1 MVVEKPFG
9 RDSESSEKLS
19 KDLMAVLKESEARSH
34 ISSCTLEA
42 QYSVPVEVPET
53 SFSGFS

>member
-19 KDLMAVLKESEARSH
+19 NDLMEVLNESEVRNQGHKVSYA
-34 ISSCTLEA
+34 T
-42 QYSVPVEVPET
+42 
-53 SFSGFS
+53 

>member
-19 KDLMAVLKESEARSH
+19 NELMEVLQEKEVRQRSSH
-34 ISSCTLEA
+34 WESGCT
-42 QYSVPVEVPET
+42 
-53 SFSGFS
+53 GR

>member
-19 KDLMAVLKESEARSH
+19 NDLMEVLHESEVRNQGHKVSYV
-34 ISSCTLEA
+34 T
-42 QYSVPVEVPET
+42 
-53 SFSGFS
+53 